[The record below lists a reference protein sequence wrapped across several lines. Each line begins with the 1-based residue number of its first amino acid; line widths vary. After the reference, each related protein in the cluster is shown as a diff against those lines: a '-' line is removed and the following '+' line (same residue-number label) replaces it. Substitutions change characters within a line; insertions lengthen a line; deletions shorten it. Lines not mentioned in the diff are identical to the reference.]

1 MMPWF
6 VAAGS
11 TDAVSVAAY
20 AVIAFIATN
29 IDDLIILML
38 FFAQVN
44 YQFRKQHI
52 YLGQYLGFAALVVCS
67 LPGFFGGLVIPKPFI
82 GLLGFVP
89 IAFGIRSIIHPDDDD
104 DLQTTQVTNQGIFK
118 FIHPQIFN
126 VATVTFANGGDN
138 IGIYIPL
145 FASHNLVGL
154 GVILSVFFLLVGV
167 WCFIAGWLAGHRAI
181 APVLTRYSHIFV
193 PIVLIGLGIYILIE
207 NETWKLFISG

>member
-6 VAAGS
+6 VAAGL

-52 YLGQYLGFAALVVCS
+52 YLGQYLGFAALVLCS

-145 FASHNLVGL
+145 FASHDLVGL

-167 WCFIAGWLAGHRAI
+167 WCFIAEWLAGHRAI